1 MRCSRWIAVLS
12 FFVLPAIAQAQPY
25 PVAPPPAVRPFYRP
39 VPVGAVPP
47 HVYLRERI
55 RWHFHRRPR
64 VVVVQPRA
72 QIYVAPPPQAYAQQF
87 YVPPPA
93 SPPTVYVAPQGPVVA
108 QPQPYY
114 PPSCCIQPAPPPP
127 VAYPRPVRPPFKP
140 RVGLGVTGE
149 GIFGLRNNDSRGYGI
164 LGQLRY
170 RAVPH
175 LTIELMGGYERT
187 HNSQNLLRTDV
198 PVTFGLLV
206 PLAGPRSVLSPYFVF
221 AGGLNFA
228 NLRLTEDGTQRLE
241 DRRIQAVGQIGFG
254 LELRL
259 GSHLALNGDARLE
272 GRWNLN
278 SQSTPA
284 STSATGGPTAQLIP
298 NTLGLRV
305 GGGLTVYF

>member
-1 MRCSRWIAVLS
+1 MRSSRWIGLLS
-12 FFVLPAIAQAQPY
+12 FLVLPALAQAYPY
-25 PVAPPPAVRPFYRP
+25 PVPPPPPVYRP

-47 HVYLRERI
+47 HVYVRERI

-72 QIYVAPPPQAYAQQF
+72 QFYVAPGPQV
-87 YVPPPA
+87 YVPPPE
-93 SPPTVYVAPQGPVVA
+93 PPVYVAPQPPVP
-108 QPQPYY
+108 PQPYY
-114 PPSCCIQPAPPPP
+114 PPSCCVQPQPP
-127 VAYPRPVRPPFKP
+127 VAYPRLVKPPFKP
-140 RVGLGVTGE
+140 RVGIGVTGE
-149 GIFGLRNNDSRGYGI
+149 GIFGLHNSDARGWGI

-175 LTIELMGGYERT
+175 LTLEFMGGYERT
-187 HNSQNLLRTDV
+187 RNSQSLLRTDV

-228 NLRLTEDGTQRLE
+228 SLHVTEASPSFE
-241 DRRIQAVGQIGFG
+241 ERRIQAIGQIGFG

-259 GSHLALNGDARLE
+259 GSHVALNGDARLE

-278 SQSTPA
+278 GQSTP
-284 STSATGGPTAQLIP
+284 TNTATNGPPAQLIS
-298 NTLGLRV
+298 NSLGLRV
-305 GGGLTVYF
+305 GGGLTIYF

>member
-1 MRCSRWIAVLS
+1 MCNSRWIALLS
-12 FFVLPAIAQAQPY
+12 FLALPALAQAHPY
-25 PVAPPPAVRPFYRP
+25 PVAPPPAYRP

-47 HVYLRERI
+47 RVYLRERI

-72 QIYVAPPPQAYAQQF
+72 QVYVAPPQQV

-93 SPPTVYVAPQGPVVA
+93 PTVYVAPPAPVVA

-114 PPSCCIQPAPPPP
+114 PPSCCVQPPPPPPPP
-127 VAYPRPVRPPFKP
+127 VAYPRLVKPPFKP

-149 GIFGLRNNDSRGYGI
+149 GIFGIYNNDFRGYGI

-187 HNSQNLLRTDV
+187 RNSQNLLRTDV
-198 PVTFGLLV
+198 PITFGLLV

-221 AGGLNFA
+221 AGGINFA
-228 NLRLTEDGTQRLE
+228 NLRLTEASPERLDE
-241 DRRIQAVGQIGFG
+241 RRIQAVGQIGFG

-259 GSHLALNGDARLE
+259 GSHVALNGDARLE

-278 SQSTPA
+278 NPSTAPGP
-284 STSATGGPTAQLIP
+284 TTTNGPTAQLIP
-298 NTLGLRV
+298 NSLGLRV
-305 GGGLTVYF
+305 GGGLTIYF

>member
-1 MRCSRWIAVLS
+1 MRSSRWIALLLS
-12 FFVLPAIAQAQPY
+12 PLAFLALPALAQAHPY
-25 PVAPPPAVRPFYRP
+25 PVAPPPAYRP

-72 QIYVAPPPQAYAQQF
+72 RVYVAPQPV

-93 SPPTVYVAPQGPVVA
+93 PLPPVYVAPQGPVVA

-114 PPSCCIQPAPPPP
+114 PPSCCVQPPPP
-127 VAYPRPVRPPFKP
+127 PYPPPIAYPRPVKPPFKP

-149 GIFGLRNNDSRGYGI
+149 GIFGLRNNDFRGWGV

-175 LTIELMGGYERT
+175 LTLELMGGYERT
-187 HNSQNLLRTDV
+187 RNSQNLQRTDV

-221 AGGLNFA
+221 AGGINFA
-228 NLRLTEDGTQRLE
+228 NLNLTGTNPQGFE
-241 DRRIQAVGQIGFG
+241 ERRIQAIGQIGFG

-278 SQSTPA
+278 AQ
-284 STSATGGPTAQLIP
+284 STSAGPNTANGPTAQLIP
-298 NTLGLRV
+298 NSLGLRV